1 MMSFMI
7 LFWLVIIIASITFF
21 VLYVRA
27 IFKQSSAIKEV
38 DDDIDK
44 NFIAKF
50 DTDKI
55 KDDIDYK
62 RQEILNDVSYEKKR
76 ENLNQVLQNNI
87 FNGMK
92 KISGIGNIF
101 KSNERGDLSISGIDS
116 INLKFKNVRF
126 VNDADE
132 KILDMDSMNKIT
144 KINGSLFINSKDVSD
159 EINKLRQYSETK
171 IDSSLRDIQKSI
183 IEEYSESPVLVKD
196 TIVLSELNEAIKK
209 SETQRQKS
217 IVNYSKDFLKSKRN
231 MVRSELN
238 DLRQSNREHAKR
250 ARVMTNQIQRD
261 FESDKRNIMYV
272 QDEIQDLSQ
281 DSINDMLTSDT
292 MFYTSLSNTLGI
304 LKDEIRH
311 NQMTANRA
319 IQSLIDKYNRSLE
332 ANNRRAR
339 ELQEQIDKKDIMIQ
353 TLIQGTKST

>member
-1 MMSFMI
+1 
-7 LFWLVIIIASITFF
+7 
-21 VLYVRA
+21 
-27 IFKQSSAIKEV
+27 
-38 DDDIDK
+38 
-44 NFIAKF
+44 
-50 DTDKI
+50 
-55 KDDIDYK
+55 
-62 RQEILNDVSYEKKR
+62 
-76 ENLNQVLQNNI
+76 
-87 FNGMK
+87 
-92 KISGIGNIF
+92 
-101 KSNERGDLSISGIDS
+101 
-116 INLKFKNVRF
+116 
-126 VNDADE
+126 
-132 KILDMDSMNKIT
+132 MDSMNKIT